1 MPSSGHNRGL
11 ETPLQEAQRVS
22 SSWHESVSSL
32 IDACERIHRVVYT
45 FDEEEAKLEQFIK
58 GLVKGRV
65 LTEREGKLGVGS
77 PKLSKLRTIGQHA
90 DLLRRRSITTYLT
103 PEYSVLYQLCV
114 LYKKLPDDDEKKKFV
129 KFENVIQAC
138 SGELSR
144 DYLTSATKRIKREKK
159 RKRSDNNSEA
169 EKLPSLPTLAD
180 LISREL
186 IFDLLL
192 ITPTKRELS
201 LLASDYETNALE
213 RCLPLFKL
221 IDHTSAVGLVV
232 LTSVSDLTT
241 ITTKLLPISGF
252 SDFLNIL
259 LTHEPEAADITD
271 ATVLVISKKGEKLK
285 PHFPKNEPWFEIGN
299 DRVSQTDVVSITET
313 IFPSLSKRLHVFAEH
328 ASDGWQALIG
338 DRSWIE
344 LPSLK

>member
-1 MPSSGHNRGL
+1 MPSSGHNRNL

-32 IDACERIHRVVYT
+32 LDACERIHLVLDS
-45 FDEEEAKLEQFIK
+45 FDEDETKLAQFIK

-65 LTEREGKLGVGS
+65 LTEREGKLGIGS

-90 DLLRRRSITTYLT
+90 DLLRRRSITTHLT

-114 LYKKLPDDDEKKKFV
+114 LYKKLPDDDQKNKLV
-129 KFENVIQAC
+129 KFENVIEAC

-144 DYLTSATKRIKREKK
+144 DYLASATKRIKREKK
-159 RKRSDNNSEA
+159 RKRSDTTPEA
-169 EKLPSLPTLAD
+169 EKLQSFPTLAD

-201 LLASDYETNALE
+201 VLASDYETNALQ

-221 IDHTSAVGLVV
+221 IDHTSAVGFVV
-232 LTSVSDLTT
+232 VTSVSDLTT

-252 SDFLNIL
+252 SDFSNIL
-259 LTHEPEAADITD
+259 LTREPETADITD
-271 ATVLVISKKGEKLK
+271 ATVLVISKKGAKLK

-299 DRVSQTDVVSITET
+299 DRVSQTDAVRIAET
-313 IFPSLSKRLHVFAEH
+313 VFPSLGRRLHVFAEH